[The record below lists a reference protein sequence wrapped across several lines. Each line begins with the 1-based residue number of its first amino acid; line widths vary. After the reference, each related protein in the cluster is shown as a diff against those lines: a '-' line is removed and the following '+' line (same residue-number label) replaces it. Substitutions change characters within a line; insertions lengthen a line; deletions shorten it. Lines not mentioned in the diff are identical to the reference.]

1 MRGRYQAIGTAL
13 AAVVVFAMVAGA
25 PVSAAPFVMPTH
37 GHTEKCGKPKKNQDG
52 SISNVLCSNGKA
64 NSQVRKYLAGE
75 SSFVMQ
81 LGADATVEDLHVA
94 VCGDIEGVTYP
105 VVINAYTYIYAAN
118 HYKAPLPTVKAL
130 GRALV
135 SDNNPLGC
143 ASAGG
148 GGG

>member
-105 VVINAYTYIYAAN
+105 VVLNAYTYIYAAN

-135 SDNNPLGC
+135 SDNNSLGC

>member
-25 PVSAAPFVMPTH
+25 PVSAAPSVMPTH

-81 LGADATVEDLHVA
+81 LGAGATVEDLHVA

-105 VVINAYTYIYAAN
+105 VVLNAYTYIYAAN

>member
-64 NSQVRKYLAGE
+64 NSQVRKYLAGQ
-75 SSFVMQ
+75 SPLVMQ
-81 LGADATVEDLHVA
+81 LGADSTVEDVHVA

-105 VVINAYTYIYAAN
+105 VVLNAYTYIYAAN